1 MNHQE
6 LERSF
11 ISLRKHFV
19 DIKVYIKEHFN
30 KDGLLRGLL
39 LEFERPYEEGL
50 LENIKQLERLDELDI
65 PIDSEELNI
74 EKSYHKLSDS
84 FHKLNPYIYETYQDD
99 IKLRA
104 FLTHILMILQ
114 DLGEHYYY
122 KAIRERDDDKTDKK
136 DNPKKPNKNRVLQ

>member
-30 KDGLLRGLL
+30 KDGLLKGLL
-39 LEFERPYEEGL
+39 LEFERPYEDGL
-50 LENIKQLERLDELDI
+50 LESVKQLKRLDELDI

-74 EKSYHKLSDS
+74 EKSYHKLSDN
-84 FHKLNPYIYETYQDD
+84 FQKLNTYMYETYRDD
-99 IKLRA
+99 IKSRG
-104 FLTHILMILQ
+104 FLTRILMVLQ
-114 DLGEHYYY
+114 DLGEHYYW
-122 KAIRERDDDKTDKK
+122 KEIREQNKDKT
-136 DNPKKPNKNRVLQ
+136 DNPKKDNKDRVLQ

>member
-11 ISLRKHFV
+11 ISLRKRFV

-65 PIDSEELNI
+65 PIDSVEV
-74 EKSYHKLSDS
+74 
-84 FHKLNPYIYETYQDD
+84 
-99 IKLRA
+99 
-104 FLTHILMILQ
+104 
-114 DLGEHYYY
+114 
-122 KAIRERDDDKTDKK
+122 
-136 DNPKKPNKNRVLQ
+136 NRVEAIDIAKKYIKNKRKFNSIERAPYYSEGDVITDLVEKVLRNIIRTN